1 MKKKNTYA
9 IFGLGRFGFTLA
21 KELSKLNQDVIA
33 VDQDLDLVNMADDF
47 CTALSFDMT
56 NIEDMRKAGIQDVN
70 TAIVATGSSLED
82 SILAT
87 INLKE
92 LGVETV
98 IAKAKNEKHALA
110 LSRVGADRVVL
121 PESDVAKR
129 LAYKQALG
137 KGLVEVFNL
146 GDQNTVFEAQ
156 IKKEWIGKNLIEIN
170 PRLKY
175 NVNVIALKR
184 DNDFKINLDPKE
196 NFKEGDVIVAI
207 SSNKDFEKFIK
218 R

>member
-33 VDQDLDLVNMADDF
+33 VDQDLDLVNMADNF

-56 NIEDMRKAGIQDVN
+56 NIEDMKKAGIQDVN
-70 TAIVATGSSLED
+70 TAIIATGSSLED
-82 SILAT
+82 SIIAT

-110 LSRVGADRVVL
+110 LSRVGADRVVF

-129 LAYKQALG
+129 LAYKQVLG

-146 GDQNTVFEAQ
+146 GDQNTVFETQ
-156 IKKEWIGKNLIEIN
+156 IKKEWIGKNLIEVN

-175 NVNVIALKR
+175 SVNVIALKR

-218 R
+218 H